1 MLSAELVAVVDGCAD
16 GAVVIDA
23 DHRILHFNDAYAR
36 LVGRSRLQLKRRV
49 ADGARCSDLLPLSL
63 CADACV
69 GCRAV
74 DSALPIRI
82 DRVSLR
88 DQLPV
93 HGSVA
98 ELVPDVQELQV
109 SATPLDGGLVL
120 ETYRD
125 TTAESRLHA
134 RWREAIRKER
144 EQNAELE
151 RVVEARTSELVH
163 ANDELRRTQSHL
175 VQQEKMSSLGLL
187 VAGVAHEI
195 NNPINFIVCNLP
207 FLEQYVHALE
217 QLLEALESAVSP
229 SAHDA
234 IDELR
239 RALDIEYLS
248 HDAPSLMQS
257 IRNGAQRAAAIV
269 GDLRTFSHG
278 GDEHDGAFDLIAGL
292 ETTLNLVRPL
302 LGPKVELIRDLV
314 PVPPLV
320 GQAGQIN
327 QVFMNLVSNGI
338 QAVVARP
345 DRMGGAVTVRTFTD
359 PGFVRVEVADEG
371 VGILPEHRD
380 HIFDPFFT
388 TKPVGEG
395 TGLGLSISYG
405 IVERHGGQMTFT
417 SEPGRGTTFV
427 VRLPLPGP
435 PPDAEDETLH
445 DSPKFPESEL

>member
-23 DHRILHFNDAYAR
+23 DHRVLHFNDAYAR

-63 CADACV
+63 CENACV

-74 DSALPIRI
+74 DSRLPIRV

-88 DQLPV
+88 EKLPI
-93 HGSVA
+93 HGSMA
-98 ELVPDVQELQV
+98 ELVPEVQELQV
-109 SATPLDGGLVL
+109 SATPLAGGLLL

-151 RVVEARTSELVH
+151 RVVDARTSELVR
-163 ANDELRRTQSHL
+163 ANEELRRTQSHL

-217 QLLEALESAVSP
+217 QLLESLESAVSP
-229 SAHDA
+229 AAHDA

-278 GDEHDGAFDLIAGL
+278 GDEHDGAIDLIAGL

-302 LGPKVELIRDLV
+302 LGPKVEIVRELGPL
-314 PVPPLV
+314 PPLV
-320 GQAGQIN
+320 GQAGQLN
-327 QVFMNLVSNGI
+327 QVFMNLVSNAI

-345 DRMGGAVTVRTFTD
+345 DGMGGAVTLRSRVE
-359 PGFVRVEVADEG
+359 PGFVRIEVIDEG

-405 IVERHGGQMTFT
+405 IVERHGGEMTFS

-427 VRLPLPGP
+427 VRLPLPASP
-435 PPDAEDETLH
+435 RETEDETMH
-445 DSPKFPESEL
+445 DFPRFPESEL